1 MEIILRNSLRRIKK
15 IFNIIFI
22 VYNNIMKFI
31 FLFFL
36 LLILFIILN
45 KSKKEDFDNK
55 KQYYFINDNEHLL
68 KWFSHL
74 EFLKNDKDIKFLK
87 VRTKKNIKDFFTNL
101 NPEKKYNIYLHLDND
116 VLYSILDFLIIYTK
130 NNNNI
135 KILFKPIDWWFSR
148 QVMKRRKNLAE
159 NYKYFI
165 LNFYKNNN
173 FRYIVD
179 IPKERFEKFI
189 NAKIKNNTIVN
200 FRTHNVYPSS
210 IIKFNSNPINKIILS
225 GEINKYMY
233 PERFKMKKFKN
244 IFYLNKKTQPHCKN
258 KACENLYSLELNKY
272 ICAFASSAHVSY
284 LKECPNY
291 VNKDIRPITK
301 NTHCILLKT
310 YEILGSGSLLLS
322 PLTEKPYLEK
332 IGLIE
337 DKNCMF
343 IDMSDDKKIQDKID
357 FILDP
362 KNRKFIDK
370 VRKAGQIHGVKELN
384 SKKRYQEF
392 KNILLNL

>member
-1 MEIILRNSLRRIKK
+1 
-15 IFNIIFI
+15 
-22 VYNNIMKFI
+22 MKYI

-36 LLILFIILN
+36 LILLIVFLN
-45 KSKKEDFDNK
+45 KSKKEHFDNK
-55 KQYYFINDNEHLL
+55 KQYYFIHDKTHLI
-68 KWFSHL
+68 KWHSHL
-74 EFLKNDKDIKFLK
+74 KFLKNDKDIKY
-87 VRTKKNIKDFFTNL
+87 VEVETIKNIKDFFTNL
-101 NPEKKYNIYLHLDND
+101 NPKEKCNIYLHLKND
-116 VLYSILDFLIIYTK
+116 VVYSILHFLINYAK
-130 NNNNI
+130 NNNNV

-148 QVMKRRKNLAE
+148 EVMSRREKLAE

-210 IIKFNSNPINKIILS
+210 IIKFNSNPINKVILS
-225 GEINKYMY
+225 GAMGRKMY
-233 PERFKMKKFKN
+233 PEREKMKKFKN
-244 IFYLNKKTQPHCKN
+244 IFYLNKKTQPYCDSEN
-258 KACENLYSLELNKY
+258 CENLYSLELNKY
-272 ICAFASSAHVSY
+272 ICAFASSAHVPY
-284 LKECPNY
+284 LKECPDY
-291 VNKDIRPITK
+291 INKDIKCIRK